1 MIATHIRQAW
11 QLLRQNKLFST
22 IYIVGT
28 ALAIASTT
36 IFAIIYYVKL
46 TPVYPESNRYRMAT
60 IDRVEQKDDWS
71 SMQSS
76 LSYSSIGQFK
86 NNLKSAELISAY
98 QRLWG
103 GNRMT
108 FNDGRRDRNVT
119 LRPTDTAFFKI
130 FNYDLLAGAPFSDVD
145 FESGVRKAV
154 ISDRL
159 AEEVFGSVD
168 EAVGKTVTVD
178 FRKYDVCGVIR
189 EGSAINRHSF
199 ADVII
204 PYTVFDNYAGNN
216 DPDTYT
222 GKYKILL
229 LTDDLPAVQAEI
241 KEMERKYESSHPGKE
256 LNFWNQPQSAA
267 IDALGIDP
275 VDEDF
280 DLGKFVRYNFLV
292 LLTLLLVPALNL
304 SGMIA
309 GRMESRS
316 GELGVRKSFGA
327 TDGSLMS
334 QVLWENLILT
344 VIGGAI
350 GLGLTWITL
359 STDATFVLSIIGEKW
374 FDFNSAATVR
384 LTPDMMFA
392 PAIFLF
398 AFGVCIVLNL
408 LSAALPAWLALR
420 RPIVKSLK

>member
-130 FNYDLLAGAPFSDVD
+130 FNYDFLA
-145 FESGVRKAV
+145 
-154 ISDRL
+154 
-159 AEEVFGSVD
+159 
-168 EAVGKTVTVD
+168 
-178 FRKYDVCGVIR
+178 
-189 EGSAINRHSF
+189 
-199 ADVII
+199 
-204 PYTVFDNYAGNN
+204 
-216 DPDTYT
+216 
-222 GKYKILL
+222 
-229 LTDDLPAVQAEI
+229 
-241 KEMERKYESSHPGKE
+241 
-256 LNFWNQPQSAA
+256 
-267 IDALGIDP
+267 
-275 VDEDF
+275 
-280 DLGKFVRYNFLV
+280 
-292 LLTLLLVPALNL
+292 
-304 SGMIA
+304 
-309 GRMESRS
+309 
-316 GELGVRKSFGA
+316 
-327 TDGSLMS
+327 
-334 QVLWENLILT
+334 
-344 VIGGAI
+344 
-350 GLGLTWITL
+350 
-359 STDATFVLSIIGEKW
+359 
-374 FDFNSAATVR
+374 
-384 LTPDMMFA
+384 
-392 PAIFLF
+392 
-398 AFGVCIVLNL
+398 
-408 LSAALPAWLALR
+408 
-420 RPIVKSLK
+420 